1 MKKAIAIVLSIM
13 FVFALT
19 TVTFAADK
27 KMKADK
33 KAGKMHVAGEV
44 TNVDAKANT
53 ITVKGKKGD
62 VTVSVDDK
70 TAIMAGKEKK
80 TMADVKVG
88 EKVKVEYTEADGKNV
103 AHKVHLMKGEKA
115 EKKMEK
121 KAEKKEAA
129 PAPAAA
135 PEKKAPEKKKSAGY

>member
-19 TVTFAADK
+19 SATFAAE
-27 KMKADK
+27 K
-33 KAGKMHVAGEV
+33 KAGKGMQVMGEV

-53 ITVKGKKGD
+53 ITVKSKKKE

-80 TMADVKVG
+80 TLADVKVG
-88 EKVKVEYTEADGKNV
+88 EKVKVMYSEVDGKMM
-103 AHKVHLMKGEKA
+103 AKSVHMMA

-121 KAEKKEAA
+121 KEAAPAAA
-129 PAPAAA
+129 PAPAPA
-135 PEKKAPEKKKSAGY
+135 PAKKKAAGY

>member
-19 TVTFAADK
+19 TVTFAAE
-27 KMKADK
+27 K
-33 KAGKMHVAGEV
+33 KAGKGMHVAGEV

-88 EKVKVEYTEADGKNV
+88 DKVKVEYTEADGKSV
-103 AHKVHLMKGEKA
+103 AHKVHLMKA

-129 PAPAAA
+129 PAAAA
-135 PEKKAPEKKKSAGY
+135 PAPAPAKKKSAGY